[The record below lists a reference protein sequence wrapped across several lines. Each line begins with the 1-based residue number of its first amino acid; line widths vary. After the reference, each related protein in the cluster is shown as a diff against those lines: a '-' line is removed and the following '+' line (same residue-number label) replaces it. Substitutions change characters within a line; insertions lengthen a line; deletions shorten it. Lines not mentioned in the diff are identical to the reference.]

1 MNVPMLQAAAD
12 RFGHL
17 VRVRK
22 AGDFMLRLTRYDPV
36 LQLSAH
42 RHPAAYFCW
51 VVRGGM
57 DERCQGSE
65 RRFNSGSLH
74 FHGFGESHAAQ
85 VGPEGLTCLSIIPK
99 GELAERSEGLRAD
112 PPQAIVP
119 LAHRCYTAFRSTDRA
134 SDLLLEAAAL
144 ELLAEALR
152 WQTSPLP
159 RRAPVWMPR
168 VCDFMRAH
176 YAERFALADLAR
188 VAGVHPVH
196 LVRAFRKHLGITPG
210 GYVRRLRVEAAR
222 RSLATTPAPLADIA
236 LEAGFSSQSHFTR
249 AFRREFGVPPGA
261 YRRSHVHRERAPR
274 VSGP

>member
-12 RFGHL
+12 RFGDL
-17 VRVRK
+17 VRVRS

-36 LQLSAH
+36 LHLSAH

-51 VVRGGM
+51 VVKGSM
-57 DERCQGSE
+57 DERCQGSD

-74 FHGFGESHAAQ
+74 FHGLGESHAAQ
-85 VGPEGLTCLSIIPK
+85 VGPDGLTCLSIIPK
-99 GELAERSEGLRAD
+99 GGLVERLEGLAAD

-119 LAHRCYTAFRSTDRA
+119 LAHRCYSAFRNTDPA

-144 ELLAEALR
+144 ELLAEALQ
-152 WQTSPLP
+152 WQTSRLP
-159 RRAPVWMPR
+159 RQAPAWMPR
-168 VCDFMRAH
+168 VCDFMRSH

-196 LVRAFRKHLGITPG
+196 LVRAFRKHMGITPG
-210 GYVRRLRVEAAR
+210 GYVRRLRIEAAR
-222 RSLATTPAPLADIA
+222 RSLATTLTPLADIA

-249 AFRREFGVPPGA
+249 SFQREFGLPPGA
-261 YRRSHVHRERAPR
+261 YRRRHRQR
-274 VSGP
+274 